1 MTYDSDN
8 EHGFNAPLK
17 WVAEC
22 IEHIDPGEKA
32 RMKILMGL
40 NFYGRHINMESN
52 HAEHILGRDVVAK
65 LAKLDPSLTFDWS
78 AEAHEHYLPYSDENE
93 QRAMIFY
100 PSLMSIA
107 TRLDLAAKLKVGIS
121 IWEIGQGLDYFYDL
135 F

>member
-1 MTYDSDN
+1 MLKFKALVQSALETVLENCIPYLL
-8 EHGFNAPLK
+8 APIR
-17 WVAEC
+17 E
-22 IEHIDPGEKA
+22 IH
-32 RMKILMGL
+32 
-40 NFYGRHINMESN
+40 
-52 HAEHILGRDVVAK
+52 AK